1 MVRRRSFLI
10 GCSSLAAV
18 PAFGD
23 TAPLAAVPSAAML
36 PTETAM
42 PSEPEPLELRIA
54 GWDSQAAPG
63 AADTGIWVQVSS
75 SWQVA
80 WR

>member
-18 PAFGD
+18 PAFGE
-23 TAPLAAVPSAAML
+23 TAPLGTVPSAARL
-36 PTETAM
+36 QTAAAM

-54 GWDSQAAPG
+54 GWDSPAAPG
-63 AADTGIWVQVSS
+63 AADTDIWVQVSS